1 MAGLDGAGAAKGG
14 RVSTP
19 RVGLIGTGFMG
30 SVHGAAWRAIGSP
43 VAAVLVPPG
52 RERPADPALAGAE
65 LHTDR
70 EAFLDAVDVVDIC
83 TPSDTHGEL
92 ALAAAAAGRPTLCEK
107 PLSLDVDEAL
117 RVVTAFEQAGVL
129 LQVAHVVRF
138 FPEYVAAREAVVRGE
153 TGDPA
158 VLRLSRLSFAPDRG
172 SDSWFADERRSGG
185 LFFDLMIHDLD
196 FARWV
201 GGDVTTVYARASR
214 GPRSHGIAVLT
225 HASGAISHVE
235 ASWAEPAPVF
245 RTRLEIAGSR
255 GIVAFD
261 SDETAPIVARLHK
274 GEESGTTALADL
286 SLAANP
292 FETELAHFLDVVAGA
307 EPVITPLDAV
317 AAVQLAA
324 AAQVSARD
332 GVAVSIE
339 RLPSEG

>member
-1 MAGLDGAGAAKGG
+1 M
-14 RVSTP
+14 STP

-30 SVHGAAWRAIGSP
+30 SVHGVAWRGIGAP
-43 VAAVLVPPG
+43 VAALLVTGG
-52 RERPADPALAGAE
+52 RGRPAAPALSGAE
-65 LHTDR
+65 VHTDP
-70 EAFLDAVDVVDIC
+70 EAFLAAVDVVDIC
-83 TPSDTHGEL
+83 TPSDTHVEL

-107 PLSLDVDEAL
+107 PLSLDADEAL
-117 RVVTAFEQAGVL
+117 GVVTAFERAGVP

-153 TGDPA
+153 IGDPA
-158 VLRLSRLSFAPDRG
+158 VLRLSRLTFAPDRG

-201 GGDVTTVYARASR
+201 CGDVTQVYARASG

-245 RTRLEIAGSR
+245 RTKLEIAGSR
-255 GIVAFD
+255 GLIACD
-261 SDETAPIVARLHK
+261 SDETAPIMARLHQ
-274 GEESGTTALADL
+274 GAESRTTALADI

-292 FETELAHFLDVVAGA
+292 FEAELTHFLDVVAGRA
-307 EPVITPLDAV
+307 EPVLTPLDGV

-324 AAQVSARD
+324 AARVSARD
-332 GVAVSIE
+332 GVAVSID
-339 RLPSEG
+339 RLRSEG